1 MFRKP
6 TPIRTAG
13 RAEADRDRREIPSQ
27 VPTTDD
33 GRRLEEPPLA
43 SRISPRRHAAPARPR
58 LRRRG
63 GGGARSPPPR
73 RAPVALPAD
82 AGDGRPD
89 RRGRRVRLARLG
101 TLAGAGGG
109 IA

>member
-33 GRRLEEPPLA
+33 GRRLEEPPLH
-43 SRISPRRHAAPARPR
+43 REYHPDDMRHLHAHAFEE
-58 LRRRG
+58 
-63 GGGARSPPPR
+63 GGAAEHDHHHLDEHRSLYR
-73 RAPVALPAD
+73 LTLVMGVLIG
-82 AGDGRPD
+82 GDVVFGW
-89 RRGRRVRLARLG
+89 LG
-101 TLAGAGGG
+101 WE
-109 IA
+109 